1 MFAELLPT
9 SKNAGPRI
17 PDRAGRM
24 GKKRQRYAN
33 LPHLSRY
40 RLFMALRRYDLLDFW
55 LAGGEGAKIMHEARS
70 KLNKYRDRKRVRPAS
85 GSHSRYPRGT
95 GVVGGSRLR
104 AF

>member
-1 MFAELLPT
+1 MFANSCLPVKMPVRGSRTELV
-9 SKNAGPRI
+9 GW
-17 PDRAGRM
+17 

-40 RLFMALRRYDLLDFW
+40 RLFMALQRYDLLDFW
-55 LAGGEGAKIMHEARS
+55 LAGGEGAKILHEARS

-95 GVVGGSRLR
+95 GVVRGSRLR